1 MGCNFSPPSFGL
13 RRCGCRSGAL
23 ARPLGK
29 SGPCGAKV
37 RLEKGDVT
45 VTHGPFSDSVLMGA
59 SGFALFR
66 ASKLGD
72 ASQSGVGT
80 TRIFCHAFRRES
92 ANVCHSLSH
101 AENGCCAPN

>member
-1 MGCNFSPPSFGL
+1 MKSSGPPSAEHMAKM
-13 RRCGCRSGAL
+13 GAL
-23 ARPLGK
+23 IEKFSKDGTLVTTGPLGK

-37 RLEKGDVT
+37 RLQKGDVT

-59 SGFALFR
+59 SRL
-66 ASKLGD
+66 
-72 ASQSGVGT
+72 GVGT